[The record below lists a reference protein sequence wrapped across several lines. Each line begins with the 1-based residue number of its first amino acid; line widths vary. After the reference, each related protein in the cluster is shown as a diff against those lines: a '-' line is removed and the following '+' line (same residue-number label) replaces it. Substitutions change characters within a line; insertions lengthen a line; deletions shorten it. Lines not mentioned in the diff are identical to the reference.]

1 MTTLPIEVKNIIGKR
16 RRPMSELVMI
26 QQLLKKQK
34 KEKVL
39 DKYLFIKSLRND
51 PVKA

>member
-1 MTTLPIEVKNIIGKR
+1 MP
-16 RRPMSELVMI
+16 ELVMI
-26 QQLLKKQK
+26 QQLLKKK
-34 KEKVL
+34 KKQQVL